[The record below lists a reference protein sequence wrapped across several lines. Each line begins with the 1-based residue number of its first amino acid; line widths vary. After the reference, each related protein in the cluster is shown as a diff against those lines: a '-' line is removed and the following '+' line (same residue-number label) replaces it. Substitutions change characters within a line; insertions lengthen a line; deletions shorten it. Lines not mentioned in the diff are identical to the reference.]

1 MAAVIIECPI
11 DPETLLSIR
20 ELRELRLE
28 ILKSQLSDIDYVMN
42 RLLIQGAIPFG
53 EEDAYREAVLADLS
67 SQCRLMESRIEA
79 TETVYSDELEL
90 YYEIMSEAQ

>member
-1 MAAVIIECPI
+1 MAAVVVECPI

-28 ILKSQLSDIDYVMN
+28 IIKLQLADIDHVLN

-53 EEDAYREAVLADLS
+53 EEDIYREAIQADLRA
-67 SQCRLMESRIEA
+67 QCRLMESRLESE
-79 TETVYSDELEL
+79 ETVYYDELEL